1 VDLAVGLVDDTGI
14 DGLSLAAVA
23 ASAGVAVPS
32 LYKHIGSLADLRR
45 AVAVV
50 GLRRLARES
59 AAVTVG
65 RSGEEAL
72 RALAHGI
79 RAFAAGHPGLYGAT
93 QVAPHADDPADSEQS
108 TAAADVV
115 AIVVAVLRGFS
126 LPEPALVPA
135 VRVVRSAIHG
145 FVDLE
150 AHGGFGLPEDLDDSF
165 EVLLDVLT
173 AGLRTANLT

>member
-1 VDLAVGLVDDTGI
+1 MDLAVGLVDTTGF

-23 ASAGVAVPS
+23 GEAGVAVPS

-50 GLRRLARES
+50 ALQRLARGS
-59 AAVTVG
+59 AAATVG

-72 RALAHGI
+72 RALARAI
-79 RAFAAGHPGLYGAT
+79 RTFAAEHPGLYAAT
-93 QVAPHADDPADSEQS
+93 QEAPRSDDAVGAEHAA
-108 TAAADVV
+108 AAADAV
-115 AIVVAVLRGFS
+115 AIVAAVLSGFG
-126 LPEPALVPA
+126 PGGPAAVPA
-135 VRVVRSAIHG
+135 VRTVRSAIHG

-150 AHGGFGLPEDLDDSF
+150 ARGGFGLPDDLDDSF

-173 AGLRTANLT
+173 AGLRAVGAS